1 MHILILKFRAEEY
14 QKLVSDL
21 DGLSDWMN
29 SVEGL
34 ISKTWLQHSES
45 QQIGGIYH
53 FDTRENLLAYK
64 DSNSIAEFKQQYKIT
79 DWQESCFNTSE
90 VDQASIKN
98 HSPFF
103 SDN

>member
-1 MHILILKFRAEEY
+1 MNILILRFRTEKY
-14 QKLVSDL
+14 KQLVEDL
-21 DGLSDWMN
+21 DALADWMN

-34 ISKTWLQHSES
+34 LTKTWLQDPDS

-64 DSNSIAEFKQQYKIT
+64 DSSSIAEFKQKYKIT

-90 VDQASIKN
+90 VDQASKKN
-98 HSPFF
+98 HSPYFP
-103 SDN
+103 S

>member
-1 MHILILKFRAEEY
+1 MHVLILKFRTENY
-14 QKLVSDL
+14 NKLIEDL
-21 DGLSDWMN
+21 DALADWMN

-34 ISKTWLQHSES
+34 LTKTWLQDADS

-64 DSNSIAEFKQQYKIT
+64 DSESIVEFKEVYKVS
-79 DWQESCFNTSE
+79 DWQESCFNTAE

-98 HSPFF
+98 NSPFF
-103 SDN
+103 N